1 MTSVSAGHITL
12 TPTQPVESGRQQRGS
27 NPRSPH
33 QESRALTIGLP
44 RPRPRP
50 VWQCAIMCLSSVN
63 PRLALVGLIIPPA
76 SVCVL
81 MRWLFSCDHARRY
94 NTLCGGHFELTLTA
108 VALLL
113 HSMENSI
120 VLMGLR
126 AVFSDWLHPIIT
138 TNQITVYLKHVGLF

>member
-1 MTSVSAGHITL
+1 M
-12 TPTQPVESGRQQRGS
+12 RG
-27 NPRSPH
+27 NLLFLQILKKIRYC
-33 QESRALTIGLP
+33 I
-44 RPRPRP
+44 
-50 VWQCAIMCLSSVN
+50 ISSSHRTVPN

>member
-1 MTSVSAGHITL
+1 MILQGGPLHKLFETESAI
-12 TPTQPVESGRQQRGS
+12 
-27 NPRSPH
+27 
-33 QESRALTIGLP
+33 
-44 RPRPRP
+44 
-50 VWQCAIMCLSSVN
+50 N

-76 SVCVL
+76 PVCVL

>member
-1 MTSVSAGHITL
+1 MASQALLQRLLMPSTTTTTTPIASKFKRAKTL
-12 TPTQPVESGRQQRGS
+12 KLM
-27 NPRSPH
+27 
-33 QESRALTIGLP
+33 LT
-44 RPRPRP
+44 
-50 VWQCAIMCLSSVN
+50 VFN

-76 SVCVL
+76 PVCV
-81 MRWLFSCDHARRY
+81 RWLFSYDHARRY
-94 NTLCGGHFELTLTA
+94 NALCGGHFQLTLTA

>member
-1 MTSVSAGHITL
+1 MHIYL
-12 TPTQPVESGRQQRGS
+12 
-27 NPRSPH
+27 
-33 QESRALTIGLP
+33 
-44 RPRPRP
+44 
-50 VWQCAIMCLSSVN
+50 N

-76 SVCVL
+76 PVCVL

>member
-1 MTSVSAGHITL
+1 MYSFSVQMIG
-12 TPTQPVESGRQQRGS
+12 SGVI
-27 NPRSPH
+27 
-33 QESRALTIGLP
+33 A
-44 RPRPRP
+44 
-50 VWQCAIMCLSSVN
+50 VN

-76 SVCVL
+76 PVCVL
-81 MRWLFSCDHARRY
+81 MRWLFSYDLGRRY
-94 NTLCGGHFELTLTA
+94 NALCGGHFKLTLTA

-120 VLMGLR
+120 VLMSLR

>member
-1 MTSVSAGHITL
+1 MPNDVTFTCIAISFHIYC
-12 TPTQPVESGRQQRGS
+12 TQVFFYAC
-27 NPRSPH
+27 H
-33 QESRALTIGLP
+33 
-44 RPRPRP
+44 
-50 VWQCAIMCLSSVN
+50 VN
-63 PRLALVGLIIPPA
+63 PSLALVGLIIPPA
-76 SVCVL
+76 PVCVL
-81 MRWLFSCDHARRY
+81 IRWLFSYDHARRY
-94 NTLCGGHFELTLTA
+94 NALCGGHFKLTLTA